1 MARGKYARK
10 RQLRQ
15 LRECALEDALLPK
28 RVVKPLEKA
37 GICNMADLMV
47 CSDEKLR
54 TIPGI
59 GEKAI
64 QEILAVKEAIKKEQ
78 M

>member
-10 RQLRQ
+10 RHLKELRSHL
-15 LRECALEDALLPK
+15 LRDTNLSH
-28 RVVKPLEKA
+28 RVVKVLEKA
-37 GICNMADLMV
+37 SIYNMADLMV

-54 TIPGI
+54 MIPGV

-64 QEILAVKEAIKKEQ
+64 QEILTFKAEY
-78 M
+78 

>member
-10 RQLRQ
+10 RQLKG
-15 LRECALEDALLPK
+15 LRNHILRDTNLSH
-28 RVVKPLEKA
+28 RVVKVLEKA
-37 GICNMADLMV
+37 GVCNMADLMV

-64 QEILAVKEAIKKEQ
+64 QEILAVKEEI
-78 M
+78 

>member
-10 RQLRQ
+10 RQLKD
-15 LRECALEDALLPK
+15 LRSHLLRDTNLSH
-28 RVVKPLEKA
+28 RVVKVLEKA

-54 TIPGI
+54 TIPGV

-64 QEILAVKEAIKKEQ
+64 QEILTFKTEH
-78 M
+78 

>member
-10 RQLRQ
+10 RQLKE
-15 LRECALEDALLPK
+15 LRSHLLRDTNLSH
-28 RVVKPLEKA
+28 RVVKVLGKA

-47 CSDEKLR
+47 YSDEKLR
-54 TIPGI
+54 MIPGI

-64 QEILAVKEAIKKEQ
+64 QEILAVKEEIKK
-78 M
+78 